1 MAKKKVHTTETRT
14 FASFI
19 GIASHRIGIG
29 MYEARSCD
37 ITVRDSGGTTF
48 EEGSRTKTGF
58 SKKLEMIGLL
68 RTKLFNLSPGHRLS
82 NDEFDPGGLSELR
95 VCDIGSGHRCGGLP
109 SIWFII
115 SVL

>member
-1 MAKKKVHTTETRT
+1 
-14 FASFI
+14 
-19 GIASHRIGIG
+19 

-48 EEGSRTKTGF
+48 EEGSRTKMGF

-82 NDEFDPGGLSELR
+82 NDPEFDPGGLSELR
-95 VCDIGSGHRCGGLP
+95 HRERPPVWGFAFYLVYHFGP
-109 SIWFII
+109 T
-115 SVL
+115 